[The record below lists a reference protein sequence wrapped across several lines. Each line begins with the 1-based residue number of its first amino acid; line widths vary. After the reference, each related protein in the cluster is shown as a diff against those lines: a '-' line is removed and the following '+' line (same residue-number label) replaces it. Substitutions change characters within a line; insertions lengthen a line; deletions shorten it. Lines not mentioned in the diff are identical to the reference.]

1 MKDEKTIKRIALMHP
16 IVRGEVECM
25 YDQMSN
31 ALTSPY
37 VKLRFSDTL
46 RTHNRQNELYA
57 KGRSTPGRK
66 VTWVKG
72 GYSYHNY
79 GLAFDIVLL
88 IDKDRN
94 GSFETAS
101 WDTVFDGDHDGVSD
115 WLEVAKIAS
124 QYGWKWGLINSKGK
138 RYDLPHFQK
147 TFGFKASEL
156 KKLPTDGN
164 GYPILKMAS

>member
-1 MKDEKTIKRIALMHP
+1 MKDLLTVKRIDLMHP
-16 IVRGEVECM
+16 LVRHEVHRM
-25 YDQMSN
+25 YEEMCD
-31 ALTSPY
+31 ALSSPF

-46 RTHNRQNELYA
+46 RSVQKQNNIYRI
-57 KGRSTPGRK
+57 GRSRPGRK

-101 WDTVFDGDHDGVSD
+101 WNTLFDGDNDGVSD
-115 WLEVAKIAS
+115 WLEVAKIAHK
-124 QYGWKWGLINSKGK
+124 YGWKWGLYSKTG
-138 RYDLPHFQK
+138 RHYDLPHFQK
-147 TFGFKASEL
+147 TFGYKTTEL
-156 KKLPTDGN
+156 LRLPKDQK
-164 GYPILKMAS
+164 GYPLLN